1 MNKNT
6 KTLSFAVAMFAIAGM
21 TGAFSNQAYA
31 NDVAEGCSSGHW
43 KNDAR
48 KNPAGTGD
56 WAATG
61 LNPDVVLLNSFFTG
75 SLPEL
80 NVKDTNKWPLLGS
93 AADPTLTDAA
103 SAKGSNE
110 NALAR
115 EIVAAIANIANPDV
129 NYPLTQAE
137 LVTIVDAAI
146 LLDSDAGYNAA
157 RDALFTFNHL
167 GEETLCP
174 SDPT

>member
-1 MNKNT
+1 MT
-6 KTLSFAVAMFAIAGM
+6 KVLSLAVAMFAIAGM

-31 NDVAEGCSSGHW
+31 GNDVEEGCSSGHW

-48 KNPAGTGD
+48 KNPGGTGD
-56 WAATG
+56 WFATG
-61 LNPDVVLLNSFFTG
+61 LNPDVALLNNFFTG

-80 NVKDTNKWPLLGS
+80 NVKDTNKWPLLGT

-129 NYPLTQAE
+129 HYPLTQAE

-146 LLDSDAGYNAA
+146 LLDSYAGYNAA
-157 RDALFTFNHL
+157 RDALFAFNHL

-174 SDPT
+174 LPVG